1 MAVPDAVFS
10 SDSLVSDLD
19 YTHNTTDSF
28 IYSGRNYAVCATSQ
42 FSCLSDSAN
51 TSTSASEMNFIHS
64 SVDISCSVPLGSV
77 EAMPQVMN
85 SDAAPFAS
93 ISSVIISETKHTKS
107 HFHIDCYLLG
117 QARTVKVAAMVDL
130 GATVLFLDK
139 TYAASH

>member
-19 YTHNTTDSF
+19 YTHDTTDSF

-42 FSCLSDSAN
+42 FSCLSDSVS
-51 TSTSASEMNFIHS
+51 TSTSASEMNFVHS

-77 EAMPQVMN
+77 EAVLQVMN

-93 ISSVIISETKHTKS
+93 ISSVIISKTKHTKS
-107 HFHIDCYLLG
+107 HFHINCYLSG
-117 QARTVKVAAMVDL
+117 
-130 GATVLFLDK
+130 
-139 TYAASH
+139 